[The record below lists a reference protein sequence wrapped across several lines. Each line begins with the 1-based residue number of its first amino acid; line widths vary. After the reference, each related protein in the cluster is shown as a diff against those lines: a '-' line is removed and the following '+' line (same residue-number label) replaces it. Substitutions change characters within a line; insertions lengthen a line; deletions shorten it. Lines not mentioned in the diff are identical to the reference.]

1 MYEETVTTAVNPLGA
16 HSVSMSVLRLFAAFR
31 AAGAVTVLVTG
42 CAGGSA
48 GAGRWFARGPAARL
62 STSAAAPA
70 ISAGQLRGY
79 LTAVEAVRL
88 PVNRLLDEADP
99 ILDAYHGHRITPAPY
114 GDSTVIPPAMISAH
128 SGGAERARPGS
139 LAAYRAVVSAGAEYA
154 EFDVRRA
161 SDGTLVAQH
170 SADGPTGPTGPDG
183 EPVLA
188 AREVMEVLAA
198 GGVRGHVDLKG
209 TGFERQAVELAR
221 SSFGPDGF
229 VVTTADPVSVA
240 AIGAEFAAVPV
251 GLSVGFGPASITR
264 DLRRLRWPLSFPL
277 AAVRA
282 SGASWVAM
290 NYRYARPEVLDRCVA
305 AGLRIMVWTVN
316 DDRRLARYLG
326 DPRVAVVVTDRP
338 EHAVALR
345 ARQAGR
351 P

>member
-1 MYEETVTTAVNPLGA
+1 
-16 HSVSMSVLRLFAAFR
+16 
-31 AAGAVTVLVTG
+31 
-42 CAGGSA
+42 
-48 GAGRWFARGPAARL
+48 
-62 STSAAAPA
+62 
-70 ISAGQLRGY
+70 
-79 LTAVEAVRL
+79 
-88 PVNRLLDEADP
+88 
-99 ILDAYHGHRITPAPY
+99 
-114 GDSTVIPPAMISAH
+114 MISAH

-139 LAAYRAVVSAGAEYA
+139 LAAYQAVVSSGAEYA

-161 SDGTLVAQH
+161 GDGTLVAQH
-170 SADGPTGPTGPDG
+170 SADSPSGPDG
-183 EPVLA
+183 SGGSDGSDREPVLA

-209 TGFERQAVELAR
+209 IGFERDVVGLAR

-229 VVTTADPVSVA
+229 VVTTADPASVA
-240 AIGAEFAAVPV
+240 AIGAEFPAVPV

-277 AAVRA
+277 AAVQA

-290 NYRYARPEVLDRCVA
+290 SYRYARPEVLDRCVA

-316 DDRRLARYLG
+316 DDRRLARFLS

-345 ARQAGR
+345 ARQASR
-351 P
+351 A

>member
-1 MYEETVTTAVNPLGA
+1 
-16 HSVSMSVLRLFAAFR
+16 
-31 AAGAVTVLVTG
+31 
-42 CAGGSA
+42 
-48 GAGRWFARGPAARL
+48 
-62 STSAAAPA
+62 
-70 ISAGQLRGY
+70 
-79 LTAVEAVRL
+79 
-88 PVNRLLDEADP
+88 
-99 ILDAYHGHRITPAPY
+99 
-114 GDSTVIPPAMISAH
+114 MISAH

-139 LAAYRAVVSAGAEYA
+139 LAAYQAVVSSGAEYA

-161 SDGTLVAQH
+161 GDGTLVAQH
-170 SADGPTGPTGPDG
+170 SADRPSGLDGLDGSGGSGGSDG
-183 EPVLA
+183 EPVMT

-209 TGFERQAVELAR
+209 TGFERAVVELAR

-229 VVTTADPVSVA
+229 VITTADPASVA
-240 AIGAEFAAVPV
+240 AIGAEFPAVPV

-277 AAVRA
+277 AAVQA

-290 NYRYARPEVLDRCVA
+290 SYRYARPEVLDRCVA

-316 DDRRLARYLG
+316 DDLRLARLLS

-345 ARQAGR
+345 ARLAAR
-351 P
+351 V